1 VHGDIQPNNIFFR
14 SETEDTVK
22 LIDFGTSRRIADD
35 HHMHAVYGTAYFCAP
50 EVIDGDY
57 SEKCDVWSIGVLL
70 YMLLSG
76 QPPFNGAIG
85 KDVTA
90 AIKKGQYA
98 MSGDYWD
105 KISAPA
111 KDLIK

>member
-1 VHGDIQPNNIFFR
+1 M
-14 SETEDTVK
+14 
-22 LIDFGTSRRIADD
+22 IDFGTSRRIADD

-50 EVIDGDY
+50 EVIDGDD

-70 YMLLSG
+70 YMILSG

-90 AIKKGQYA
+90 AIKKGQYN
-98 MSGDYWD
+98 MTGDYWD